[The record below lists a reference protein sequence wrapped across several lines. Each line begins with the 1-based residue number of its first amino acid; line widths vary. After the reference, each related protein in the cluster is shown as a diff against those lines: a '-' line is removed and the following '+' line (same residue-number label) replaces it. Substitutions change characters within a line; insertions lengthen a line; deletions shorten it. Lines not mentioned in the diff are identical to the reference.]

1 MAIEYLLSR
10 LELSFFSNGFTL
22 DQKHLDE
29 VIQIDKFE
37 KERHLGEVTQLKNDL
52 EAMAHEKVK
61 SRSLFH
67 ELTERLNGTNDK
79 LRDEQAANSNIKAER
94 DSLSEQLENL
104 KADLDAQQMAA
115 LTNSREKDE
124 MIRKLSET
132 LEKTAAEHRVQ
143 LNQQRME
150 YSKLNE
156 RLSSEK
162 DRIEEDLTEKLNE
175 AKSALLTER
184 QLNSI
189 LIADR
194 ETLSQKLCELQADLN
209 GRQGAE
215 MKNDS
220 SEKVE
225 DLVETVNS
233 LQVAYFKDQSEK
245 GCEEQEDQSTKI
257 ELKANN
263 NVNKNKFDKKKYRW
277 N

>member
-10 LELSFFSNGFTL
+10 LELGFFGNGFTF

-52 EAMAHEKVK
+52 DAMAHEKVK
-61 SRSLFH
+61 SRSIFH
-67 ELTERLNGTNDK
+67 ELTERLNDANNM
-79 LRDEQAANSNIKAER
+79 LRDEKVVNSSIKIEH
-94 DSLSEQLENL
+94 DLLSEQLDNL
-104 KADLDAQQMAA
+104 KADLDTQQMAA
-115 LTNSREKDE
+115 LTNSCEKDE
-124 MIRKLSET
+124 MIRQLSEK
-132 LEKTAAEHRVQ
+132 LEKTTAEHRVQ

-175 AKSALLTER
+175 AKSSLLTER

-189 LIADR
+189 LISDR
-194 ETLSQKLCELQADLN
+194 DTLTQKLSELEADLN
-209 GRQGAE
+209 GRQEAG
-215 MKNDS
+215 NDA

-225 DLVETVNS
+225 DLVENVNS
-233 LQVAYFKDQSEK
+233 LQVAYVKDQSEE
-245 GCEEQEDQSTKI
+245 GCEEQEDQSTQI

-263 NVNKNKFDKKKYRW
+263 NVKKNKLDKKKYR
-277 N
+277 